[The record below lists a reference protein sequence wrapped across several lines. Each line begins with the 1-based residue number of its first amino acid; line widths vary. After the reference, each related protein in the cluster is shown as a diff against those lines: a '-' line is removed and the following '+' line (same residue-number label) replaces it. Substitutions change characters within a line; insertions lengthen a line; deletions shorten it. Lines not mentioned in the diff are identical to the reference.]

1 MEHSFL
7 ILSGGPSLD
16 PSSGSMII
24 FFEIIQLPA
33 TEYLYRSR
41 LKESPM
47 SGHSKWA
54 TIKHKKG
61 AADAKRGKIF
71 TKIIKE
77 ITVAARM
84 GGGDEDANPRLRT
97 VVLKA
102 KAANMPKDNIER
114 AIKKGTGDLDGV
126 EYVELS
132 YEAYAPGGVGLIIE
146 ALTDNKNRTAAD
158 VRTILSKSGGELAA
172 SGAVSYMFN
181 RKGLIIYN
189 TENIDFD
196 SLFEAALE
204 AGAEDVAEDG
214 DYIEVFT
221 EPGDFANIL
230 EGLQEAG
237 FEQESAEVSLI
248 AENRVSL
255 VNEKTAKV
263 LRLIDRLEDNDDVQS
278 VASNLDIPD
287 DFEMPE

>member
-1 MEHSFL
+1 
-7 ILSGGPSLD
+7 
-16 PSSGSMII
+16 
-24 FFEIIQLPA
+24 
-33 TEYLYRSR
+33 
-41 LKESPM
+41 M
-47 SGHSKWA
+47 SGHSKWH

-61 AADAKRGKIF
+61 AADAKRGKLF

-84 GGGDEDANPRLRT
+84 GGGDEEANPRLRT
-97 VVLKA
+97 IVLKA

-126 EYVELS
+126 DYVELS
-132 YEAYAPGGVGLIIE
+132 YEAYAPGGVGLMIE

-158 VRTILSKSGGELAA
+158 VRTILSKGGGQLAS

-181 RKGLIIYN
+181 RKGVIGY
-189 TENIDFD
+189 EADSVDFEK
-196 SLFEAALE
+196 LFEAALE
-204 AGAEDVAEDG
+204 AGAEDVSEDG
-214 DYIEVFT
+214 EIIEVIT
-221 EPGDFANIL
+221 DPAEFANVL
-230 EGLQEAG
+230 EGLQAAG
-237 FEQESAEVSLI
+237 FEQASAEVIMVPDTYASLD
-248 AENRVSL
+248 AD
-255 VNEKTAKV
+255 KTAKV

>member
-1 MEHSFL
+1 
-7 ILSGGPSLD
+7 
-16 PSSGSMII
+16 
-24 FFEIIQLPA
+24 
-33 TEYLYRSR
+33 
-41 LKESPM
+41 M
-47 SGHSKWA
+47 SGHSKWH

-61 AADAKRGKIF
+61 AVDAKRGKLF

-84 GGGDEDANPRLRT
+84 GGGDEEANPRLRT

-114 AIKKGTGDLDGV
+114 AIKKGTGDLEGV

-132 YEAYAPGGVGLIIE
+132 YEAYASGGVGLMIE

-158 VRTILSKSGGELAA
+158 VRTILSKSGGQLAA

-181 RKGLIIYN
+181 RKGIIVY
-189 TENIDFD
+189 ELEKIDFD
-196 SLFEAALE
+196 ALFETAIE
-204 AGAEDVAEDG
+204 VGAEDVVEESG
-214 DYIEVFT
+214 IIEVIT
-221 EPGDFANIL
+221 EPHDFANVL
-230 EGLQEAG
+230 ETLQAGG
-237 FEQESAEVSLI
+237 FEQASAEVTLIPDSTTSLD
-248 AENRVSL
+248 S
-255 VNEKTAKV
+255 EKTAKV

-278 VASNLDIPD
+278 VASNLAIPD

>member
-1 MEHSFL
+1 
-7 ILSGGPSLD
+7 
-16 PSSGSMII
+16 
-24 FFEIIQLPA
+24 
-33 TEYLYRSR
+33 
-41 LKESPM
+41 M
-47 SGHSKWA
+47 SGHSKWH

-114 AIKKGTGDLDGV
+114 AIKKGTGDLEGV

-132 YEAYAPGGVGLIIE
+132 YEAYAPGGVGMMIE
-146 ALTDNKNRTAAD
+146 ALTDNRNRTASD
-158 VRTILSKSGGELAA
+158 VRTILSKSGGQLAA

-181 RKGLIIYN
+181 RKGLIVFDGEN
-189 TENIDFD
+189 TDFEA
-196 SLFEAALE
+196 LFEAALE
-204 AGAEDVAEDG
+204 AGAEDVTDENG
-214 DYIEVFT
+214 IIEVVT
-221 EPGDFANIL
+221 EPGDFADVL
-230 EGLQEAG
+230 EALQAGG
-237 FEQESAEVSLI
+237 FEQLSAEVSLI
-248 AENRVSL
+248 PENTVSL
-255 VNEKTAKV
+255 ETEKIAKV

-278 VASNLDIPD
+278 VASNLDIPE